1 MERDSLS
8 YLLPG
13 YGLQSYGTAR
23 DVAKW
28 PQRDRRSVCR
38 DLISFEEYNPVLAG
52 AAVEAVKRLELLA
65 SQSPHADQYRYKG
78 VVISRSMLQRG
89 LSLYRQYITHY
100 LKHHPKVHQEMLILV
115 RQLQPTPQGLPIELY
130 FFSADTAWIR
140 YEALQ
145 AEVFDHVLAVT
156 HRFGLSVFQ
165 SPSGM
170 DLQQR
175 LRG

>member
-1 MERDSLS
+1 
-8 YLLPG
+8 
-13 YGLQSYGTAR
+13 
-23 DVAKW
+23 
-28 PQRDRRSVCR
+28 
-38 DLISFEEYNPVLAG
+38 
-52 AAVEAVKRLELLA
+52 
-65 SQSPHADQYRYKG
+65 
-78 VVISRSMLQRG
+78 
-89 LSLYRQYITHY
+89 
-100 LKHHPKVHQEMLILV
+100 MLILV

-140 YEALQ
+140 YEGLQ

-175 LRG
+175 FRG